1 MASRWLRD
9 ALQMLFGYLIKIKRT
24 IIECIISLQV
34 KRINRYLFKLLYKDA
49 GHIFEGNYFR
59 SSELSLF
66 NNLIV
71 TTVQVM
77 PKPVV
82 GFFSKKYI
90 AGETIE
96 DAVDYVKKI
105 NSKGIHGTMDVLG
118 ESIKNK
124 SEALDAKN
132 KAMEVLNVIQKNHL
146 LSNLSIKPTQMGLSI
161 DEQFAYEQVKEL
173 VEKAASFNN
182 FVRIDMEDSP
192 YTDATFN
199 LFRRLKADYPNNVGV
214 VVQAYLKRTYNDVA
228 ELNKLGTNYRLCKGI
243 YIEPHSIA
251 YRDRQAVRDNFL
263 KVLELMFKDGN
274 YVGIATHDEYL
285 INGSYELIKKMNI
298 PRDKFEFQM
307 LLGVREDLRDRLN
320 RDGHKVRIYVP
331 FGKDWYAYSI
341 RRLKENPQMAGH
353 IFRALFTFR

>member
-1 MASRWLRD
+1 M
-9 ALQMLFGYLIKIKRT
+9 
-24 IIECIISLQV
+24 
-34 KRINRYLFKLLYKDA
+34 

-59 SSELSLF
+59 SSKLSLF
-66 NNLIV
+66 NDLIV
-71 TTVQVM
+71 STVQVM

-96 DAVDYVKKI
+96 EATNYVKKL
-105 NSKGIHGTMDVLG
+105 NTKGIHATMDVLG

-146 LSNLSIKPTQMGLSI
+146 LSNLSLKPTQMGLSI

-199 LFRRLKADYPNNVGV
+199 LFKRLKSDYSCVGV
-214 VVQAYLKRTYNDVA
+214 AVQAYLKRTYNDVA

-243 YIEPHSIA
+243 YIEPHAIA
-251 YRDRQAVRDNFL
+251 YREKQAVRDNFL
-263 KVLELMFKDGN
+263 KILELMFRDGN

-285 INGSYELIKKMNI
+285 IKGSYALINKMNV
-298 PRDKFEFQM
+298 PKDKFEFQM
-307 LLGVREDLRDRLN
+307 LLGVREDLRDKIN
-320 RDGHKVRIYVP
+320 RDGYKIRIYVP
-331 FGKDWYAYSI
+331 FGGDWYAYSI
-341 RRLKENPQMAGH
+341 RRLKENPQVAGH
-353 IFRALFTFR
+353 IFKALFTFR